1 LNPPNFFG
9 WHRNTI
15 KKGCTLETTE
25 EKRAKITMPTTEQI
39 QQALSQ
45 VIDPELD
52 GNIIEL
58 GMVRDIQIVDQHVH
72 IILTLTTMGCPLRKS
87 LQEQTKMAAMS
98 VPGVESVTVELAAMN
113 ESERQQLKERMS
125 PTARLNHVSH
135 LIAVM
140 SGKGGVGKS
149 SVTALLA
156 AYLRRQGNTVGV
168 LDADLTGPSIPRLFG
183 ISGPVRGIPLGIL
196 PVETP
201 TGIKVISTNLMLP
214 EEDMAVVWRG
224 PVMSGTI
231 RQFWNDVLWGRL
243 DYLLV
248 DLPPG
253 TSDVTLTAMEFY
265 PLDGV
270 VMVTTPQG
278 LSSMVVRKTVHMSQ
292 DLDVPILGI
301 VENMS
306 YFSCPETGKM
316 HEIFGPSHTQEVA
329 EIAKVPVLGRLPI
342 DPELTRLADNGEIEQ
357 YIHSAWAELTTVL
370 TEEALPAK
378 SNLAES
384 QAS

>member
-1 LNPPNFFG
+1 MIP
-9 WHRNTI
+9 
-15 KKGCTLETTE
+15 TLE
-25 EKRAKITMPTTEQI
+25 QV

-45 VIDPELD
+45 VIDPELN

-58 GMVRDIQIVDQHVH
+58 GMVRDIQIVDQQVHV
-72 IILTLTTMGCPLRKS
+72 ILALTTMGCPLRNS
-87 LQEQTKMAAMS
+87 LQEQTKLAAMS
-98 VPGVESVTVELAAMN
+98 VPGVESATVELAAMN

-125 PTARLNHVSH
+125 PAGRLNHVSH
-135 LIAVM
+135 VIAVM

-357 YIHSAWAELTTVL
+357 YIHSAWAELTTAL
-370 TEEALPAK
+370 TKEALPAK